1 MTLPR
6 YSSLALA
13 LILSSTLLAFSSAA
27 IDDDVK
33 FFSDYKPAGLQSG
46 PDSYGSTFVSS
57 AQYSLLDNS
66 VIFTGTTWGRFFESR
81 QQIADEDYDIYDNPI
96 EHPHIVSGCFL
107 ASASLPGASPE
118 QQRFNPRQGNAK
130 EGDAIFWGHKQRV
143 RAPSSNEACNAVQLF
158 SETGSVLVAG
168 HTEET
173 RNTSLAPGVRA
184 EQVFQYGLMLD
195 LDWNLHGDKS
205 FTTVGGQLLQNDTEV
220 YPTAMTSLSDKE
232 EDGLFVVFMEGQ
244 LEKHHI
250 DLVEGQQQHDPQEY
264 FNYGL
269 GFGMRVSRFDM
280 LISHPTETMTTK
292 RFNETWS
299 YSYETADESKGQVLV
314 TDIVHTAGN
323 THFLLVVGSTNGQG
337 EAFGDESVTKSD
349 FDGFVT
355 KVSPHNGGLIIGPGP
370 GPGSGVR
377 SAVRIQSAKS
387 GRHHHNDWITGVCNN
402 RQDSEYIYLVGTT
415 EGQMPGTS
423 HAPQSGTSAFLM
435 KLNVRTLE
443 AVWTQQLDTEAPM
456 LHFNRGARGMGCAVT
471 PDNQFVWFGGVVE
484 DGAVVRGATKSYGGK
499 DVFVAGANA
508 ETGEIDVIK
517 QIGTTE
523 DDELALRGGLAAD
536 LAGNAVL
543 IGNTYGSF
551 YREREDGETE
561 ADVFVLTVSALTGDF
576 VSPLDEKD
584 NSSWGIFLAIAVL
597 VAIVAAAW
605 CYVRRHRGQWKN
617 SSLSG
622 CLRWK
627 GCSSLSAIFDWSRIQ
642 DFLRGRNM
650 RKTTTDRAAVTPYL
664 NNFDI
669 EDVELKHS
677 ATGGWHCNF
686 VNNLANG
693 KFMEGQASTAKG
705 SSLGRSRALPDTV
718 MRAPLTSRDAGSEVY
733 LYCDAGSDADNMDTS
748 GRSTNSLL
756 GGEPDSAYGDLVET
770 YNGTYGQST
779 DRSRERSNFDGT
791 PAWGKDII

>member
-1 MTLPR
+1 MTPR
-6 YSSLALA
+6 CSSLALA
-13 LILSSTLLAFSSAA
+13 LLLSSTLLASSYAA
-27 IDDDVK
+27 IYDDDVK

-57 AQYSLLDNS
+57 AQYSQLDNS
-66 VIFTGTTWGRFFESR
+66 VIFTGTTWGRFFESH
-81 QQIADEDYDIYDNPI
+81 QQKADEDFDIYDNPI

-118 QQRFNPRQGNAK
+118 QQRFNPRQGNANDD
-130 EGDAIFWGHKQRV
+130 GDAIFWGHRQRV

-158 SETGSVLVAG
+158 PDTGSVLVAG

-184 EQVFQYGLMLD
+184 ERVFQYGLMLD

-205 FTTVGGQLLQNDTEV
+205 FATVGGQLLKNDTEV

-244 LEKHHI
+244 LEPHHI
-250 DLVEGQQQHDPQEY
+250 DLLEGQQQHDPQEY
-264 FNYGL
+264 FNYGV
-269 GFGMRVSRFDM
+269 GYGMRVSRFD
-280 LISHPTETMTTK
+280 LPVSHPTETMTTK
-292 RFNETWS
+292 KFTETWS
-299 YSYETADESKGQVLV
+299 YGYETADESKGHVYV

-323 THFLLVVGSTNGQG
+323 THYLLLVGSTNGQG
-337 EAFGDESVTKSD
+337 EAFGSD
-349 FDGFVT
+349 SFIGSDMDGFVT
-355 KVSPHNGGLIIGPGP
+355 KVSPQNGGLIIGPG
-370 GPGSGVR
+370 GL
-377 SAVRIQSAKS
+377 SATRIQSASS
-387 GRHHHNDWITGVCNN
+387 GRHQHNDWITGVCNHP
-402 RQDSEYIYLVGTT
+402 QDSEYIYLVGTT
-415 EGQMPGTS
+415 EGQMPGTP
-423 HAPQSGTSAFLM
+423 HKPQSGTSAFLM
-435 KLNVRTLE
+435 KLDVRTLE

-456 LHFNRGARGMGCAVT
+456 LHFNKGARGMGCAVT

-484 DGAVVRGATKSYGGK
+484 DGAVVRGATKSFGGT

-508 ETGEIDVIK
+508 ETGEIDLVK
-517 QIGTTE
+517 QIGTTK

-536 LAGNAVL
+536 VAGNAVL

-597 VAIVAAAW
+597 VAVVACAAY
-605 CYVRRHRGQWKN
+605 YVRRHRGQWKN
-617 SSLSG
+617 SSLCG
-622 CLRWK
+622 CFRWK
-627 GCSSLSAIFDWSRIQ
+627 GFSAMFDW
-642 DFLRGRNM
+642 RNKK
-650 RKTTTDRAAVTPYL
+650 KTATDRAAVTPYL

-686 VNNLANG
+686 VNNLADG
-693 KFMEGQASTAKG
+693 KFMEGQVSTASQSIFLGPQQCTARHGQASSPDQPRFRIG
-705 SSLGRSRALPDTV
+705 SVLVLRRWLRRRQHGRQWSLDQQFAGWRARLGLRRP
-718 MRAPLTSRDAGSEVY
+718 GGY
-733 LYCDAGSDADNMDTS
+733 LQQHL
-748 GRSTNSLL
+748 RPINSPITGAQQL
-756 GGEPDSAYGDLVET
+756 
-770 YNGTYGQST
+770 
-779 DRSRERSNFDGT
+779 
-791 PAWGKDII
+791 